1 MNKER
6 TTQLTISILAIIA
19 ITYGR
24 LVNFPDAVHRI
35 YGLPLNWGTHQLV
48 SIAGPVDI
56 WSINLTNLTFDLAFW
71 MLIILVIPTLVSRK
85 R

>member
-24 LVNFPDAVHRI
+24 LVNFPDAVQRI

>member
-6 TTQLTISILAIIA
+6 ITQVTISILAIIA

-24 LVNFPDAVHRI
+24 LVNFPDAVHRL
-35 YGLPLNWGTHQLV
+35 YGFPLNWGTHQLV

-71 MLIILVIPTLVSRK
+71 MLILLVIPTIVSKK